1 MSKYTTE
8 VRFIC
13 EHYAGLDESTG
24 FNNVHEVIETARPK
38 VFDFDFP
45 IFDEE
50 YRSVI
55 ETKILK
61 HYYTREIGA
70 ETVGLWK
77 FWLETRLNEIMP
89 YYNKLYETTLIS
101 FNPLLDTDIT
111 TTKDGA
117 LEGAKT
123 DTQKNNETTNNNV
136 DTTFHSEG
144 SENNSNTSESETNV
158 SGSDSSHTGTTS
170 TNMTNGTDV
179 DNDWDMY
186 SDTPQGGINGLDA
199 NTYLTNARHNTKNNT
214 NSSNSSGTNESTTNN
229 SLDRTTN
236 DESSNRY
243 NGSNEVDSTNNQS
256 SSGSK
261 ISNSNGTSNFNN
273 TENWIEHIT
282 GKRGAMS
289 YSKMLQEFRDTILN
303 IDVAI
308 ISDLSDLF
316 MGLW

>member
-13 EHYAGLDESTG
+13 EQYAGVDESAG
-24 FNNVHEVIETARPK
+24 FSKVYEIIETARPK

-45 IFDEE
+45 IFDEN
-50 YRSVI
+50 YRSVL

-89 YYNKLYETTLIS
+89 YYNKLYETTLLS

-111 TTKDGA
+111 TNKDGT
-117 LEGAKT
+117 LGGNKT
-123 DTQKNNETTNNNV
+123 ESGTLNSTTHT
-136 DTTFHSEG
+136 D
-144 SENNSNTSESETNV
+144 TSESNSS
-158 SGSDSSHTGTTS
+158 SGSVERKTDGTDSSHTGATS
-170 TNMTNGTDV
+170 AVTGTNA

-186 SDTPQGGINGLDA
+186 SDTPQGGINGLDS
-199 NTYLTNARHNTKNNT
+199 NTYLTNARHNTRNN
-214 NSSNSSGTNESTTNN
+214 NSSNSGTSESTTNN
-229 SLDRTTN
+229 TN
-236 DESSNRY
+236 EQNVDESRS
-243 NGSNEVDSTNNQS
+243 GSYDGSGEVDSRSNQT
-256 SSGSK
+256 SG
-261 ISNSNGTSNFNN
+261 NSSNFNN
-273 TENWIEHIT
+273 TESWVEHIT
-282 GKRGAMS
+282 GKRGTAS

-308 ISDLSDLF
+308 ITDLSDLF
-316 MGLW
+316 MGIW